1 MQERIDIHRGAME
14 SRIKQL
20 KEDIAD
26 ANQRHESENM
36 RFEEQVYLEI
46 KLVQEAIELE
56 VEERGRSEERI
67 VESLEHYQTLLQKAV
82 ALINADVT
90 STSQV

>member
-1 MQERIDIHRGAME
+1 ME

-36 RFEEQVYLEI
+36 RFEEQVRHLYLRLYLHPSPQPPI
-46 KLVQEAIELE
+46 HQFPCAALLHQYSDVYNLSAVGLS
-56 VEERGRSEERI
+56 RN
-67 VESLEHYQTLLQKAV
+67 QTGSGSHRV
-82 ALINADVT
+82 GG
-90 STSQV
+90 